1 VAIQPIDLQTLYT
14 QLDKVAKTQ
23 VHQQV
28 AAQAAQE
35 AQMVANKVKSE
46 HKLKSV
52 QETDAGNEKTGT
64 VHERTGS
71 SPQQQGGTG
80 AGERK
85 DDDGGN
91 AGIAEPAKEIIRD
104 PALGNNIDISG

>member
-1 VAIQPIDLQTLYT
+1 VAILPIDLQTLYT

-52 QETDAGNEKTGT
+52 QETDAGSEKTGV
-64 VHERTGS
+64 VHEREGAGA
-71 SPQQQGGTG
+71 QQGGTPS
-80 AGERK
+80 GERK
-85 DDDGGN
+85 EGEEGNPGN
-91 AGIAEPAKEIIRD
+91 AEPTKEIIKD